1 MAFLGSGFS
10 VHLLHSTST
19 SCNSHTLR
27 PLLSTIIVI
36 TMDTVAAIE
45 SLRQGQKPQWPT
57 NANTLE
63 FARSMDNSSDFPKT
77 LRSEFVVPTK
87 AQLKRK
93 TLTDDATTSA
103 KASSTDDEGIYF
115 CGNSLGLQ
123 PKAVGEYLNAY
134 LKTWGSIVVGGHFTP
149 IADSP
154 ITPYQDMA
162 GECAKRMADI
172 VGAAPSE
179 IVAMNTLTINL
190 HLMMAAFYK
199 PTEKK
204 HKIMCEWRP
213 FPSDWYAIE
222 SQIEWHGLD
231 PKKSMC
237 LVKPDDGYLMT
248 TENILNLI
256 TQEADELALIML
268 PGIQYYS
275 GQLLDIPTITA
286 HARKHGITIGWDL
299 AHAAGNVE
307 LKLHDWDVDFACWCT
322 YKYINAGAGSIAGA
336 FVHSKH
342 GDNGHNVGLKGW
354 YGHDKSSRFLMDNKF
369 VPTPGAQGF
378 QCSNPSIVDLTCLA
392 GSLSVFQKTSMANLR
407 SRSLLLTAYAENLL
421 NQIATRNPKDG
432 EAPFQIISPTDP
444 RSRGAQLS
452 VLLQEDFME
461 DVSAALEG
469 NSVICDKR
477 KPGIIRVAPVP
488 MYNTFEDV
496 CRFMQIFEEALQ
508 PKAGTP

>member
-1 MAFLGSGFS
+1 
-10 VHLLHSTST
+10 
-19 SCNSHTLR
+19 
-27 PLLSTIIVI
+27 
-36 TMDTVAAIE
+36 MDTSAAI
-45 SLRQGQKPQWPT
+45 SQLRQGQKPGWPA
-57 NANTLE
+57 NADTLQ
-63 FARSMDNSSDFPKT
+63 FAKSLDNSNDFPRT
-77 LRSEFVVPTK
+77 LRQEFVVPTK

-93 TLTDDATTSA
+93 TLTDDAQTAA
-103 KASSTDDEGIYF
+103 KASSSDDEGVYF

-134 LKTWGSIVVGGHFTP
+134 LKTWGSIAVGGHFTP
-149 IADSP
+149 MTDSP
-154 ITPYQDMA
+154 ITPYQDLA
-162 GECAKRMADI
+162 AECARRMSDI
-172 VGAAPSE
+172 VGASPSE

-256 TQEADELALIML
+256 DQEADELALIML

-322 YKYINAGAGSIAGA
+322 YKYMNAGAGSMAGA
-336 FVHSKH
+336 FIHSKH
-342 GDNGHNVGLKGW
+342 GDNGPNVGLKGW

-378 QCSNPSIVDLTCLA
+378 QCSNPSVVDLSCLA
-392 GSLSVFQKTSMANLR
+392 GALSVFQKTTMADLR
-407 SRSLLLTAYAENLL
+407 SRSLLLTAYAEHLL
-421 NQIATRNPKDG
+421 TQIAARNIKDSKF
-432 EAPFQIISPTDP
+432 PFEVISPRDP
-444 RSRGAQLS
+444 RFRGAQLS
-452 VLLQEDFME
+452 VLLQEGLLD

-469 NSVICDKR
+469 NGVVCDKR

-496 CRFMQIFEEALQ
+496 CRFMQVLEEAIR
-508 PKAGTP
+508 PKADEQGKEVQGGGAVEARL